1 MKKRI
6 ISSFFVVATLM
17 LVLSQTSFAQDM
29 KGKFGIGARVAYI
42 NYFDDDFSYSG
53 LNVDVEFDDNV
64 LYGGNLTYFVHQ
76 YFSFE
81 LSAGYVE
88 TDTDLKAAGYVVN
101 AGEIE
106 QIPIL
111 LTARTHLSTNTKI
124 SPYVAVGIGY
134 YLNDFNLSSTAS
146 SYLPAGS
153 ELDPDDSIGFHFG
166 AGVEMFF
173 TENLAFTIDAMYIIN
188 DTDVE
193 LKVPG
198 SLTQVKSFNLN
209 NYNVGLGLKFY
220 F

>member
-1 MKKRI
+1 MAQFFINNQESCVAGRVSLYINFVQWLKMQKKI
-6 ISSFFVVATLM
+6 ITSFFVVTIFLF
-17 LVLSQTSFAQDM
+17 VFSQIGFAQDM

-42 NYFDDDFSYSG
+42 NYSDDDFNYSG
-53 LNVDVEFDDNV
+53 VNVDVEFDDNI
-64 LYGGNLTYFVHQ
+64 LYGGNLTYFVHN

-111 LTARTHLSTNTKI
+111 LTARTHMSTNTKI

-166 AGVEMFF
+166 GA
-173 TENLAFTIDAMYIIN
+173 
-188 DTDVE
+188 
-193 LKVPG
+193 LKCFLPKTLPLL
-198 SLTQVKSFNLN
+198 LTQCI
-209 NYNVGLGLKFY
+209 
-220 F
+220 